1 MYIYEGK
8 LGELLVE
15 KLFVSQSDLGSS
27 ITMTT
32 YIYFFKKKN
41 INFY

>member
-27 ITMTT
+27 I
-32 YIYFFKKKN
+32 YLFFFKKN